1 MPKNSIFRFDGAKV
15 LTIPTRAEL
24 FLKKCYVC
32 VHILNI
38 SQDNTAY
45 CTKKTAPR
53 CGSAALILFADSR
66 RLESELVTQS
76 EHEHTVVALLVTI
89 VILKCVCQTPVVTS
103 VEHEVS
109 ILVRK
114 TDGN

>member
-38 SQDNTAY
+38 SQENTAY
-45 CTKKTAPR
+45 CTKKAAPPMWE
-53 CGSAALILFADSR
+53 R
-66 RLESELVTQS
+66 RFD
-76 EHEHTVVALLVTI
+76 I
-89 VILKCVCQTPVVTS
+89 VC
-103 VEHEVS
+103 
-109 ILVRK
+109 
-114 TDGN
+114 

>member
-38 SQDNTAY
+38 SQENTAY
-45 CTKKTAPR
+45 CTKKNCAPDAGAQA
-53 CGSAALILFADSR
+53 C
-66 RLESELVTQS
+66 
-76 EHEHTVVALLVTI
+76 I
-89 VILKCVCQTPVVTS
+89 VC
-103 VEHEVS
+103 
-109 ILVRK
+109 
-114 TDGN
+114 

>member
-38 SQDNTAY
+38 SQENTAY
-45 CTKKTAPR
+45 CTKKLRPDVGAQ
-53 CGSAALILFADSR
+53 LIMFKLTSR
-66 RLESELVTQS
+66 
-76 EHEHTVVALLVTI
+76 
-89 VILKCVCQTPVVTS
+89 
-103 VEHEVS
+103 
-109 ILVRK
+109 
-114 TDGN
+114 D

>member
-15 LTIPTRAEL
+15 LTISTRAEL

-38 SQDNTAY
+38 SQENTAY
-45 CTKKTAPR
+45 CTKKLRPDVGAQ
-53 CGSAALILFADSR
+53 LLLFANSR
-66 RLESELVTQS
+66 RLESELVTQR

-103 VEHEVS
+103 V
-109 ILVRK
+109 
-114 TDGN
+114 